1 MAIEQITFPRR
12 DAADRFP
19 AASAL
24 AYGLHLITADENVP
38 MGIGYSVL
46 AYTASIS
53 TPVGLMTLTWPAHGW
68 GNVAKA

>member
-24 AYGLHLITADENVP
+24 AYGLHLITARMKMCRWGAATQFWLTQP
-38 MGIGYSVL
+38 
-46 AYTASIS
+46 ASQRQ
-53 TPVGLMTLTWPAHGW
+53 W
-68 GNVAKA
+68 G